1 MNLSILPMQWT
12 GLADLPDVPPVDD
25 GDLDCL
31 AEIRD
36 VLARH
41 GKLNRFAVHLAHRH
55 FALGPDEILIERPDP
70 DGRTQHVTVG
80 TVGGRARRA
89 PDHMAVRGRGA
100 SFFFQT
106 RSIAFASPIRTRR
119 TPASGMAGA
128 ARPAV
133 PAKGTRQRSSGASR
147 RKRTPTIA
155 AFPSPATT
163 KMSGGD
169 KTLASTRPAR
179 HGRSNALP
187 DPVCRS
193 KARKQQPFAVSVIE
207 PLSDLVRYSP
217 FGSAP

>member
-80 TVGGRARRA
+80 RLADEPDAR
-89 PDHMAVRGRGA
+89 PTTWLFDRGA
-100 SFFFQT
+100 RCFFRT
-106 RSIAFASPIRTRR
+106 RSIAFASPIRTGPM
-119 TPASGMAGA
+119 PASATAKA
-128 ARPAV
+128 ARPAGHRNGMRR
-133 PAKGTRQRSSGASR
+133 PSSGALR
-147 RKRTPTIA
+147 RKRPNTIA

-163 KMSGGD
+163 NMSR
-169 KTLASTRPAR
+169 AANPPHAR
-179 HGRSNALP
+179 HCHCSPAGFAAWPRCRP
-187 DPVCRS
+187 DATRRGIERERQQ
-193 KARKQQPFAVSVIE
+193 ARGP
-207 PLSDLVRYSP
+207 SP
-217 FGSAP
+217 TG